1 MRVVDVAAP
10 GGPETLVVRERPVPR
25 PGPDEVLVRVL
36 AAGVNRADLLQRR
49 GHYPPP
55 PGAPSWPGLEVA
67 GVVEAAG
74 ESVTEWGVGDEVC
87 ALLPGGGYAE
97 MSAVDRRLVLP
108 APSGVDV
115 VDAAALVESAC
126 TVWSNLDA
134 ASARPGERLLV
145 HGGTGGI
152 GSFAIQL
159 AAALGLAGYATAGS
173 PERVARCREMGATAA
188 WDYTSEDWVAGMRAA
203 GGADVVLDVVGAAS
217 LERNVA
223 ALATGGRL
231 VVIGLQGGTRGE
243 LDLGALLAKRARVI
257 GTTLRSR
264 PLDERAAIVAGVRR
278 EVWPL
283 VPERIR
289 PVVAARL
296 PLADAAQ
303 AHRELEAGGV
313 VGKIL
318 LTP

>member
-74 ESVTEWGVGDEVC
+74 ESVTEWDVGDEVC

-97 MSAVDRRLVLP
+97 MAAVDRRLVLP

-159 AAALGLAGYATAGS
+159 AAALGLEVYATAGS

-203 GGADVVLDVVGAAS
+203 GGADVVLDVVGAAY

>member
-74 ESVTEWGVGDEVC
+74 ESVTEWDVGDEVC

-97 MSAVDRRLVLP
+97 MAAVDRRLVLP

-159 AAALGLAGYATAGS
+159 AAALGLEVYATAGS
-173 PERVARCREMGATAA
+173 PERVARCREMGAAAA

-203 GGADVVLDVVGAAS
+203 GGADVVLDVVGAAY

>member
-36 AAGVNRADLLQRR
+36 AAGVNRADVLQRR

-97 MSAVDRRLVLP
+97 MAAVDRRLVLP

-159 AAALGLAGYATAGS
+159 AAALGLEVYATAGS

-203 GGADVVLDVVGAAS
+203 GGADVVLDVMGAAY

>member
-74 ESVTEWGVGDEVC
+74 ESVTEWDVGDEVC

-97 MSAVDRRLVLP
+97 MAAVDRRLVLP

-159 AAALGLAGYATAGS
+159 AAALGLEVYATAGS

-203 GGADVVLDVVGAAS
+203 GGADVVLDVVGAAY

-264 PLDERAAIVAGVRR
+264 PLDERAAVVAGVRR

>member
-36 AAGVNRADLLQRR
+36 AAGVNRADVLQRR

-74 ESVTEWGVGDEVC
+74 ESVTEWDVGDEVC

-97 MSAVDRRLVLP
+97 MAAVDRRLVLP

-159 AAALGLAGYATAGS
+159 AAALGLEVYATAGS

-203 GGADVVLDVVGAAS
+203 GGADVVLDVMGAAY

>member
-10 GGPETLVVRERPVPR
+10 GGPEALVVRERPVPR

-36 AAGVNRADLLQRR
+36 AAGVNRADVLQRR

-97 MSAVDRRLVLP
+97 MAAVDRRLVLP

-159 AAALGLAGYATAGS
+159 AAALGLEVYATAGS
-173 PERVARCREMGATAA
+173 PERVARCRKMGATAA

-203 GGADVVLDVVGAAS
+203 GGADVVLDVMGAAY

-231 VVIGLQGGTRGE
+231 VVIGLQGGARGE